1 MKLLCFALPMLPS
14 LKQGVFPDGKV
25 LRDFSG
31 LRNLAWPRADQW
43 GVGTLQE
50 GAEQL
55 AETIGQPVT
64 VAPELCSR
72 HYGAWS
78 GRPLKKISAEDL
90 EKWLHDPKFVP
101 PAGESRSMVYHRV
114 VQWLRKIQTK
124 DETVAVMADAD
135 IVRLLILACLGL
147 DVTWE
152 NLLDVAPTS
161 WNILSY
167 RTHWRLQTLSLP
179 PEKSGFEITYGSK
192 NDH

>member
-1 MKLLCFALPMLPS
+1 MSPS
-14 LKQGVFPDGKV
+14 LKQGVFPDWKV
-25 LRDFSG
+25 LQDFSE

-43 GVGTLQE
+43 VVGTLQE

-78 GRPLKKISAEDL
+78 ERPLKTISAEDL

-152 NLLDVAPTS
+152 NLMDVAPTS

-179 PEKSGFEITYGSK
+179 SEKSGFETTCGLK

>member
-1 MKLLCFALPMLPS
+1 MKLLCFALPMLLS

-31 LRNLAWPRADQW
+31 LLNLAWPRADQW
-43 GVGTLQE
+43 VVGTLQE

-78 GRPLKKISAEDL
+78 GRPLKTISAEDL

-179 PEKSGFEITYGSK
+179 PEKSGFETTCGSK

>member
-1 MKLLCFALPMLPS
+1 MSPS
-14 LKQGVFPDGKV
+14 LKQSVFPNEKV
-25 LRDFSG
+25 LRNFSG
-31 LRNLAWPRADQW
+31 LRNLALPRADQW
-43 GVGTLQE
+43 VVGTLQE
-50 GAEQL
+50 EAEQL

-78 GRPLKKISAEDL
+78 GRPLKTMSAEDL

-135 IVRLLILACLGL
+135 IVRLLILVCLGL

-179 PEKSGFEITYGSK
+179 PEKSDFEITCGSK

>member
-1 MKLLCFALPMLPS
+1 MKLFCFALPMSPS
-14 LKQGVFPDGKV
+14 LKQGVFPDEKV

-31 LRNLAWPRADQW
+31 LQNLAWPRADQW
-43 GVGTLQE
+43 VVGTLPE

-55 AETIGQPVT
+55 VETIGKPVT

-78 GRPLKKISAEDL
+78 GRPLKTISAEDL

-135 IVRLLILACLGL
+135 IVRLLILASLGL
-147 DVTWE
+147 DATWE

-161 WNILSY
+161 WSILSY

-179 PEKSGFEITYGSK
+179 PEKSGFETTFGSK

>member
-1 MKLLCFALPMLPS
+1 MKLFCFALPMSPS

-25 LRDFSG
+25 LQDFSE

-43 GVGTLQE
+43 VVGTLQE

-78 GRPLKKISAEDL
+78 GRPLKTISAEDL
-90 EKWLHDPKFVP
+90 EKWLHDPEFVP

-124 DETVAVMADAD
+124 DKTVAVMADAD

-152 NLLDVAPTS
+152 NLMDVAPTS
-161 WNILSY
+161 WSILSY

-179 PEKSGFEITYGSK
+179 PEKSGFETTCGSK

>member
-1 MKLLCFALPMLPS
+1 MKLFCFALPMSPS
-14 LKQGVFPDGKV
+14 LKQGVFPNEKV

-43 GVGTLQE
+43 VVGTLQE
-50 GAEQL
+50 EAEQL

-78 GRPLKKISAEDL
+78 GRPLKTISAEDL
-90 EKWLHDPKFVP
+90 ERWLHDPKFVP
-101 PAGESRSMVYHRV
+101 PAGESRSIVHHRV
-114 VQWLRKIQTK
+114 MEWLRKVQIK
-124 DETVAVMADAD
+124 DKTVVVMADAD
-135 IVRLLILACLGL
+135 IVRALILACLGL
-147 DVTWE
+147 DATWE
-152 NLLDVAPTS
+152 NLMDVAPTS

-179 PEKSGFEITYGSK
+179 PEKSGFEITCGSK

>member
-14 LKQGVFPDGKV
+14 LKQGVFPDEKV

-43 GVGTLQE
+43 VVGTLQE

-78 GRPLKKISAEDL
+78 GRLLKTISAEDL

-152 NLLDVAPTS
+152 NLMDVAPTS
-161 WNILSY
+161 WSILSY

-179 PEKSGFEITYGSK
+179 PEKSGFETTCGSK

>member
-1 MKLLCFALPMLPS
+1 MKLFCFALPMSPS
-14 LKQGVFPDGKV
+14 LKQSVFPNEKV
-25 LRDFSG
+25 LRNFSG
-31 LRNLAWPRADQW
+31 LRNLALPRADQW
-43 GVGTLQE
+43 VVGTLQE
-50 GAEQL
+50 EAEQL

-78 GRPLKKISAEDL
+78 GRPLKTMSAEDL

-135 IVRLLILACLGL
+135 IVRLLILVCLGL

-179 PEKSGFEITYGSK
+179 PEKSDFEITCGSK

>member
-1 MKLLCFALPMLPS
+1 MKLLCFALPMLLS

-31 LRNLAWPRADQW
+31 LLNLAWPRADQW
-43 GVGTLQE
+43 VVGTLQE

-78 GRPLKKISAEDL
+78 GRPLKTISAEDL

-124 DETVAVMADAD
+124 DETVAVMAEAD
-135 IVRLLILACLGL
+135 IVRLLILVCLGL

-152 NLLDVAPTS
+152 NLMDVAPTS
-161 WNILSY
+161 WSILSY

-179 PEKSGFEITYGSK
+179 PEKSGFETTCGSK